1 MLIYQITHRLC
12 DWFLKSV
19 RGGLARAKVP
29 CLKNLDALLA
39 RIDAKK
45 KKQMSP
51 SRTLMRLYDQL
62 LKEAYRPFWLLG
74 LFELD
79 FKSL

>member
-19 RGGLARAKVP
+19 RGGLAKAKVP

-39 RIDAKK
+39 RIDDKK
-45 KKQMSP
+45 P
-51 SRTLMRLYDQL
+51 DVTLKDTYEIVWPDT
-62 LKEAYRPFWLLG
+62 
-74 LFELD
+74 
-79 FKSL
+79 